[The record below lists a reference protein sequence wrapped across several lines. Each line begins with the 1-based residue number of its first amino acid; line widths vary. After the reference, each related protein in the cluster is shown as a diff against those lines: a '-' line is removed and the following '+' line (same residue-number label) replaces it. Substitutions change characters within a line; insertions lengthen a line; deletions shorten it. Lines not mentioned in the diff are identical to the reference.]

1 MGQSLAPDPASPR
14 LRQLISSQSDR
25 RKRVV
30 AAAAIWI
37 VLGALVIL
45 AALLSPVFLTPR
57 NITVLLKQAAPL
69 GILAVGQTL
78 VILTGGIDLSV
89 ASVMA
94 TVSIFAAGIT
104 DGRDELVWPVVIFC
118 LVFSLAVGVAN
129 GLLVTKL
136 KIPPFIATLGMIL
149 IVQGIRFAYSRG
161 TPKTYIPDSLRF
173 FGRDSIGPIPMALI
187 VWFLIAAVATFILSR
202 TTFGRRLYA
211 VGGNARTAYLSGVNV
226 DGVTIAAYAA
236 CSLLAGIAGLILVG
250 YVGHADNWLG
260 IGFELT
266 AIAAVVIGGT
276 AFEGG
281 KGGQIGTIGGVL
293 ILTVLFNL
301 VLMMQFDEEA
311 RRIVRGMVILFAVAL
326 YARLRVR
333 SP

>member
-1 MGQSLAPDPASPR
+1 MGQVLVPEPSGPRVRELARA
-14 LRQLISSQSDR
+14 QSDTR
-25 RKRVV
+25 RRWLQ
-30 AAAAIWI
+30 AAAIWI
-37 VLGALVIL
+37 VLGALIL
-45 AALLSPVFLTPR
+45 LAGLVSPTFLSPR
-57 NITVLLKQAAPL
+57 NIATLMKQAAPL

-94 TVSIFAAGIT
+94 TVSVFAAGLI
-104 DGRDELVWPVVIFC
+104 DGKDERVWPVVLVC
-118 LVFSLAVGVAN
+118 LLFSVLVGLAN

-136 KIPPFIATLGMIL
+136 RIPPFIATLGMIL
-149 IVQGIRFAYSRG
+149 VVQGIRFVYTKG

-173 FGRDSIGPIPMALI
+173 FGRDSTGPIPNAVIVWLVIVLI
-187 VWFLIAAVATFILSR
+187 VGFLLTR

-211 VGGNARTAYLSGVNV
+211 VGGNTRTAYLSGIDV
-226 DGVTIAAYAA
+226 DRTRIAAYTL
-236 CSLLAGIAGLILVG
+236 CSLLAGIAGLVLVG

-260 IGFELT
+260 NGFELN

-281 KGGQIGTIGGVL
+281 KGGLLGTIGGVL

-301 VLMMQFDEEA
+301 VLLLQFDEEV
-311 RRIVRGMVILFAVAL
+311 RRIVKGMVILFAVAM
-326 YARLRVR
+326 YARLRTQR
-333 SP
+333 A

>member
-1 MGQSLAPDPASPR
+1 MGQSLAPDPSSPR
-14 LRQLISSQSDR
+14 LRELIRSQSDQR
-25 RKRVV
+25 NRFM

-37 VLGALVIL
+37 VLGLLVII
-45 AALLSPVFLTPR
+45 AALLSPVFLTQR
-57 NITVLLKQAAPL
+57 NLTVLLKQAAPL

-104 DGRDELVWPVVIFC
+104 DGRDELVWPVVAFC
-118 LVFSLAVGVAN
+118 LVFSLAVGIAN

-149 IVQGIRFAYSRG
+149 IVQGIRFAYSKG
-161 TPKTYIPDSLRF
+161 MPKTYIPDALRF
-173 FGRDSIGPIPMALI
+173 FGRDSIGPVPMALI
-187 VWFLIAAVATFILSR
+187 VWILIAAITTFILSR

-211 VGGNARTAYLSGVNV
+211 VGGNARTAFLSGVNV

-236 CSLLAGIAGLILVG
+236 CSLLAGVAGLILVG

-311 RRIVRGMVILFAVAL
+311 RRIVKGLVILFAVAL

>member
-1 MGQSLAPDPASPR
+1 MGQALQEPQGSGGLSMILQKTDW
-14 LRQLISSQSDR
+14 RQALSVS
-25 RKRVV
+25 
-30 AAAAIWI
+30 AIWI
-37 VLGALVIL
+37 VLAVLVII
-45 AALLSPVFLTPR
+45 AGSVSPYFLTTR
-57 NITVLLKQAAPL
+57 NLTVLMKQAAPL

-104 DGRDELVWPVVIFC
+104 DGREELVLPVVVFC
-118 LVFSLAVGVAN
+118 LLFSIFIGLAN

-149 IVQGIRFAYSRG
+149 IVQGIRFAYSG
-161 TPKTYIPDSLRF
+161 GQPKTYIPDSLRF
-173 FGRDSIGPIPMALI
+173 WGRDSIGPIPMALI
-187 VWFLIAAVATFILSR
+187 VWMVIVIITAFIMSR

-211 VGGNARTAYLSGVNV
+211 TGGNPRTAFLSGVNV
-226 DGVTIAAYAA
+226 DGIKIAAYSA
-236 CSLLAGIAGLILVG
+236 CSFFAGIAGLILVG
-250 YVGHADNWLG
+250 YVGTADNWLG
-260 IGFELT
+260 NGFELN

-281 KGGQIGTIGGVL
+281 RGNQIGTIGGVL

-301 VLMMQFDEEA
+301 VLMLQFDEEV
-311 RRIVRGMVILFAVAL
+311 RRIVKGLVILLSVAL
-326 YARLRVR
+326 YARLRTR
-333 SP
+333 ST

>member
-1 MGQSLAPDPASPR
+1 MGQQLVPDPAPPR
-14 LRQLISSQSDR
+14 LRDLIRSQSDR
-25 RKRVV
+25 RNRYV

-37 VLGALVIL
+37 VLGVLIVI
-45 AALLSPVFLTPR
+45 AALLSPVFLTTR

-104 DGRDELVWPVVIFC
+104 DGRDELVWPVVMFC

-149 IVQGIRFAYSRG
+149 IVQGIRFAYSKG
-161 TPKTYIPDSLRF
+161 TPKTYIPDALRF
-173 FGRDSIGPIPMALI
+173 FGRDSIGPVPMALI
-187 VWFLIAAVATFILSR
+187 VWFLIAAIVTFILSR

-211 VGGNARTAYLSGVNV
+211 VGGNARTAFLSGVNV
-226 DGVTIAAYAA
+226 DRVTITAYAA

-281 KGGQIGTIGGVL
+281 RGGQIGTIGGVL

-311 RRIVRGMVILFAVAL
+311 RRIVKGFVILFAVAL

>member
-1 MGQSLAPDPASPR
+1 MAQTSTADVVGVGPQSLPGSMTDSR
-14 LRQLISSQSDR
+14 RRLIS
-25 RKRVV
+25 
-30 AAAAIWI
+30 AAAIWI
-37 VLGALVIL
+37 ILGVLVVTASLV
-45 AALLSPVFLTPR
+45 SPVFLTPR
-57 NITVLLKQAAPL
+57 NLTVLLKQAAPL

-104 DGRDELVWPVVIFC
+104 SGRDELVWPVVFFC
-118 LVFSLAVGVAN
+118 LMFSVIVGLAN
-129 GLLVTKL
+129 GLMVTKL
-136 KIPPFIATLGMIL
+136 KVPAFIATLGMIL
-149 IVQGIRFAYSRG
+149 IVQGIRFAYSKG
-161 TPKTYIPDSLRF
+161 TPKTYIPDTLRF
-173 FGRDSIGPIPMALI
+173 WGRDSLGPIPMALI
-187 VWFLIAAVATFILSR
+187 VWLVVAIVAAFVLSR

-226 DGVTIAAYAA
+226 DAIKIAAYTA
-236 CSLLAGIAGLILVG
+236 CSFLAGIAGLILVG

-260 IGFELT
+260 NGYELN

-281 KGGQIGTIGGVL
+281 RGGQLGTIGGVL

-301 VLMMQFDEEA
+301 VLMLQFPEET
-311 RRIVRGMVILFAVAL
+311 RRIVKGLVILAAVAL
-326 YARLRVR
+326 YARLRTR
-333 SP
+333 